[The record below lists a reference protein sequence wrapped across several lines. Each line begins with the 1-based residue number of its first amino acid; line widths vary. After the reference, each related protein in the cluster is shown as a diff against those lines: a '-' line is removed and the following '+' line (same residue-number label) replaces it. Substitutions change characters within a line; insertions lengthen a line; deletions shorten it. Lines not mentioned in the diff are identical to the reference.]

1 MELNTGSQIPTAD
14 KITKAESSQAESRM
28 QNLLWT
34 GRGLV
39 NKHTS
44 HGLRAG
50 SVDDMVMDMCC
61 HVVCM
66 IKRGG

>member
-1 MELNTGSQIPTAD
+1 
-14 KITKAESSQAESRM
+14 
-28 QNLLWT
+28 LWT

-50 SVDDMVMDMCC
+50 SVDDMVMDMYC

-66 IKRGG
+66 IKRGGWDWTGETLLGT